1 MKKCDEEHFKKDI
14 FLWVKSWM
22 FLICFSCTSSW
33 NKYEVNIF
41 ARSGMFIV
49 HYVFPLLKQAKW
61 KIFLFFK
68 GCMRKNRKITK
79 YGYFFAKWL
88 LFQMIWFYFSY
99 AISTI
104 WLPFFFLILR
114 HTLSKSISIEKYGYG
129 YGQNGYV
136 SNVFFADLSSK
147 TNKNKLKLSK
157 QVTF

>member
-1 MKKCDEEHFKKDI
+1 MKSISKKKF
-14 FLWVKSWM
+14 FLWVKSLI
-22 FLICFSCTSSW
+22 FLICFCCLEQIW
-33 NKYEVNIF
+33 GKHF
-41 ARSGMFIV
+41 LFIV
-49 HYVFPLLKQAKW
+49 HYVFSLLKQEKW
-61 KIFLFFK
+61 KIFPIFK
-68 GCMRKNRKITK
+68 GYMRQNRKKSPK

-88 LFQMIWFYFSY
+88 LFQMIYFYFSY
-99 AISTI
+99 KISSI
-104 WLPFFFLILR
+104 RLSFFLILR